1 MESVLYMKLLLSGI
15 IIIGKQ
21 GLEDWFINMK

>member
-15 IIIGKQ
+15 IIGNQ
-21 GLEDWFINMK
+21 GLEDWFIKMK